1 MLLVTPSETHMDV
14 LEEQK
19 ENLRA
24 NVGQLELIL
33 QDREEKL
40 QNSPAVGGSLR
51 KPLKGELLLNC
62 LY

>member
-1 MLLVTPSETHMDV
+1 MDV